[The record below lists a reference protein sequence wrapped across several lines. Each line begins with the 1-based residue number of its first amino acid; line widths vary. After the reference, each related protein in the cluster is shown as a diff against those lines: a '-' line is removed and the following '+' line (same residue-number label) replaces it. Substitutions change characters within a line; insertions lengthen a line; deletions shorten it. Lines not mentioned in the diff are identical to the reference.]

1 MSEVAYFNYKD
12 KHDSYPW
19 EGGTVII
26 KDTVDSNCAKIFYC
40 STKERSFKIMSN
52 KNGENSVI

>member
-1 MSEVAYFNYKD
+1 MQMSEVAYFNYKD

-40 STKERSFKIMSN
+40 STKEHSFKIMSN
-52 KNGENSVI
+52 